1 MKKIRRCMEK
11 TRRCMRETRRCMGKT
26 RAFLLCPVFALA
38 PNICPVLSDKIVRQ
52 KTDRWVAKADTS
64 DI

>member
-1 MKKIRRCMEK
+1 MKKIRRCME
-11 TRRCMRETRRCMGKT
+11 KT